1 MDGDWNTVKA
11 KPKKK
16 KVQDETVKKTFGGK
30 GQGGKL
36 VCGPVKNASSVANA
50 GKGNNFGALNTQAT
64 NIAEYDFGGEDDY
77 QEEEKL
83 ETVSHTCA
91 QSVSEARLKA
101 GLTQNQLA
109 QKIGE
114 KNSLI
119 VDIENATAVYNAE
132 VINAIEKTLNVK
144 INRGRKKNRGKR

>member
-50 GKGNNFGALNTQAT
+50 GIGNNFGALNTQAT

-91 QSVSEARLKA
+91 
-101 GLTQNQLA
+101 
-109 QKIGE
+109 
-114 KNSLI
+114 
-119 VDIENATAVYNAE
+119 
-132 VINAIEKTLNVK
+132 
-144 INRGRKKNRGKR
+144 